1 MGMNTTLTIKV
12 NKKLKD
18 DLKKVSDNMGV
29 SVTTLMNAQIM
40 QLVRDG
46 SITLSLQPR
55 PEKIAEWEKV
65 CSGMEKHPEKYGA
78 YDDVEDAISALGLE
92 K

>member
-1 MGMNTTLTIKV
+1 MDTTLTIKV
-12 NKKLKD
+12 NKKLKS
-18 DLKKVSDNMGV
+18 DLKRISDSIGV
-29 SVTTLMNAQIM
+29 SITTLMNAQIM

-55 PEKIAEWEKV
+55 PEKITEWEKV
-65 CSGMEKHPEKYGA
+65 CADMEKNPGA
-78 YDDVEDAISALGLE
+78 YDIYDNVEDAISALKLE